1 MTCLVTRLRLRSRES
16 WVAAG
21 SLILVVTAACSS
33 NSPSAQS
40 SASPTV
46 SATITAPPLP
56 SPSSGE
62 TPVDRQALAPATDLP
77 VADLCSTPIQTTADG
92 RATPLLCQS
101 GAVNVLAWKFYSTIS
116 ASILGLGLNPTQ
128 GQAESAVC
136 DDIAHNHATR
146 PEEVDGFKLASTYYG
161 WSFAVDPLHD
171 PCV

>member
-1 MTCLVTRLRLRSRES
+1 MRRRSKES
-16 WVAAG
+16 WAAAA
-21 SLILVVTAACSS
+21 SLIALVVLAAACSTGAPQAEAS
-33 NSPSAQS
+33 ASP

-46 SATITAPPLP
+46 SA
-56 SPSSGE
+56 SPSTSPSTGE
-62 TPVDRQALAPATDLP
+62 TPVDRQVLPPATDFP
-77 VADLCSTPIQTTADG
+77 VANLCSAPVQAAADG
-92 RATPLLCQS
+92 RATPLLCKS

-136 DDIAHNHATR
+136 DDIDHNHATR

-161 WSFAVDPLHD
+161 WSFIVDPLHD

>member
-1 MTCLVTRLRLRSRES
+1 MTCLVTRLRPRSKES
-16 WVAAG
+16 WAAAA
-21 SLILVVTAACSS
+21 SLILFLTAACSS
-33 NSPSAQS
+33 SSPSAQS
-40 SASPTV
+40 SASPSPSPT
-46 SATITAPPLP
+46 TAAQPSP

-62 TPVDRQALAPATDLP
+62 TPVDRQALPPATDLP
-77 VADLCSTPIQTTADG
+77 VADLCSAPIQTTADG

-101 GAVNVLAWKFYSTIS
+101 GSVNVLAWKFYSTIS

-171 PCV
+171 PCI